1 MPAILKNFYS
11 LHIFWKM
18 ATVLVSTYKQILFYG
33 YRRNWKDFLK
43 SRERFSKLYQVLFI
57 NKNQAQFMFAHF
69 GACLKKSWFRCTSE
83 HLLLCETKE
92 KVVVMWMLFQSIRLD
107 KNKALAKTFISV
119 LKITVSVSRNNSQLP
134 FNDQTRTSCDAVKF
148 FKAHN
153 SHSQAHYTGWG
164 SFYVINLKKSEH
176 LNWVRTQ
183 NTYICFVIKLKSF
196 LSFSLA
202 LDTGIH

>member
-1 MPAILKNFYS
+1 MDIVVTEKIFYNQGNVFLS
-11 LHIFWKM
+11 YTKYYL
-18 ATVLVSTYKQILFYG
+18 STKI
-33 YRRNWKDFLK
+33 RRNLCLLILELVK
-43 SRERFSKLYQVLFI
+43 SVAFFT
-57 NKNQAQFMFAHF
+57 
-69 GACLKKSWFRCTSE
+69 KSWFRCTSE

-119 LKITVSVSRNNSQLP
+119 LKITVSVSRNNSRLP
-134 FNDQTRTSCDAVKF
+134 FNDQTRTSCDPVKF
-148 FKAHN
+148 FKAHH